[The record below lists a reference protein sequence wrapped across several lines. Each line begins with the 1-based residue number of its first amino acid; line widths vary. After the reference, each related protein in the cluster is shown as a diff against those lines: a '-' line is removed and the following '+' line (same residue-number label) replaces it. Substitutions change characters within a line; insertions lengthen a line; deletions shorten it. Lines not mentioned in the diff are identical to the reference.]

1 MKEKLLQLKV
11 DTTQVLRENTDAVY
25 LTEHDVFQILK
36 AISEEIQKV
45 ENPYVQKIAPVF
57 WYEGFED
64 CRAKIL
70 SLLKGGK

>member
-36 AISEEIQKV
+36 AISEEIEKV
-45 ENPYVQKIAPVF
+45 KKANPYADSAKVYA
-57 WYEGFED
+57 WERCCD
-64 CRAKIL
+64 KIL
-70 SLLKGGK
+70 TLFRK